1 MSKFEQSRPDH
12 EVHEIHRHM
21 GHGLLDQKRDKGM
34 RSPIASQVPVTNTGT
49 VPDANGIGS
58 PGVPSGIYGG
68 TDQTGS

>member
-21 GHGLLDQKRDKGM
+21 GHGLLDQKRDKHG
-34 RSPIASQVPVTNTGT
+34 RSDIVSQVPQVDNGT
-49 VPDANGIGS
+49 AGISGGQPNGM
-58 PGVPSGIYGG
+58 YGP